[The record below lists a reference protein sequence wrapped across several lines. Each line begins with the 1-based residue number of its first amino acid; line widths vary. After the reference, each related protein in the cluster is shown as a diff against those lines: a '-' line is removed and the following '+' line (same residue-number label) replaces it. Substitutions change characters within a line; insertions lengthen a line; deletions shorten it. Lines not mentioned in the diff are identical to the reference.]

1 MNAATWFDA
10 EGQLRAA
17 LQAEL
22 ELIGAQDLPWHEAA
36 EALEQSRRSGDW
48 QLRWQRRAFEQA
60 LEAEDPVTAE
70 AALEAA
76 EVASGGELRA
86 LRWRLRWLRAGL
98 LLPMIAP
105 WALLAGCAYGLGRLL
120 DWLTR
125 RRVRPSRRK
134 RLGNPFVTGR
144 PLRNAGL
151 VFGREAILRRLLEV
165 IQTGRP
171 AYLTGERRIGKT
183 TLLLQAGEAFERQ
196 GGVSVF
202 ADISGSVGDEALKV
216 VRRALRMSREH
227 EGKRL
232 VLIDEIDALNNAAP
246 EVLEGLAE
254 MTRAD
259 VVLIAGVGLDLE
271 RCPWAVE
278 VLPVEPISHDACRAL
293 LTEPVQ
299 GYCSWEPT
307 ALDAVVELADGR
319 PMVVQLY
326 GLNCVERLN
335 VLGRQVIQVQDV
347 ETVKEAVDRAWQAI
361 QDHGLEGDIVP
372 IDVDSARLE
381 LGRLLQELEE
391 LELMMGSRP

>member
-1 MNAATWFDA
+1 M
-10 EGQLRAA
+10 
-17 LQAEL
+17 
-22 ELIGAQDLPWHEAA
+22 
-36 EALEQSRRSGDW
+36 
-48 QLRWQRRAFEQA
+48 
-60 LEAEDPVTAE
+60 
-70 AALEAA
+70 
-76 EVASGGELRA
+76 
-86 LRWRLRWLRAGL
+86 
-98 LLPMIAP
+98 
-105 WALLAGCAYGLGRLL
+105 
-120 DWLTR
+120 
-125 RRVRPSRRK
+125 
-134 RLGNPFVTGR
+134 
-144 PLRNAGL
+144 
-151 VFGREAILRRLLEV
+151 
-165 IQTGRP
+165 
-171 AYLTGERRIGKT
+171 
-183 TLLLQAGEAFERQ
+183 
-196 GGVSVF
+196 SVF
-202 ADISGSVGDEALKV
+202 VDISGSVGDEALKV